1 MIIDINF
8 WFLAVVTCLLGAMSP
23 GPSLVVVSHNTMS
36 LGFRYGVITSISHG
50 VGVGIY
56 ALLTVFG
63 ITLIIQSSD
72 IILPL
77 IRIFGCI
84 FLLYL
89 AWNMYHFSWDTDGEK
104 EYKTRSRSTFS
115 VVKDGFL
122 IAAINPKIILFFSAF
137 FAQFIDVHSQVSMK
151 LSLALIA
158 TLVDISWYVFVSYL
172 ISQSQY
178 TKIFKGREEYV
189 SKGFSCVLIGS
200 SLYFLVALLT

>member
-89 AWNMYHFSWDTDGEK
+89 ARNMYHFSWDTNGEK

-122 IAAINPKIILFFSAF
+122 IAALFIETLSAPAKRNSFMSMIFFTPPPTVSGTKHFSA
-137 FAQFIDVHSQVSMK
+137 
-151 LSLALIA
+151 
-158 TLVDISWYVFVSYL
+158 VFEITS
-172 ISQSQY
+172 I
-178 TKIFKGREEYV
+178 
-189 SKGFSCVLIGS
+189 IG
-200 SLYFLVALLT
+200 LLC

>member
-1 MIIDINF
+1 MIIEINF
-8 WFLAVVTCLLGAMSP
+8 WFLVIVTCLLGAMSP
-23 GPSLVVVSHNTMS
+23 GPSLVVVSHNTLS
-36 LGFRYGVITSISHG
+36 LGFRYGVVTSISHG
-50 VGVGIY
+50 IGVGIY

-77 IRIFGCI
+77 IRTFGCI

-89 AWNMYHFSWDTDGEK
+89 AWNMYHFSWDNDGEK
-104 EYKTRSRSTFS
+104 EYKTYSRSTFS
-115 VVKDGFL
+115 VAKDGFL

-137 FAQFIDVHSQVSMK
+137 FAQFIDVHSHVSIK

-178 TKIFKGREEYV
+178 TNIFKGREEYV
-189 SKGFSCVLIGS
+189 SKGFSYVLIGS
-200 SLYFLVALLT
+200 SLYFLLTLLT

>member
-89 AWNMYHFSWDTDGEK
+89 ARNMYHSSWDTNCLLYTSD
-104 EYKTRSRSTFS
+104 
-115 VVKDGFL
+115 
-122 IAAINPKIILFFSAF
+122 AA
-137 FAQFIDVHSQVSMK
+137 D
-151 LSLALIA
+151 
-158 TLVDISWYVFVSYL
+158 
-172 ISQSQY
+172 
-178 TKIFKGREEYV
+178 E
-189 SKGFSCVLIGS
+189 
-200 SLYFLVALLT
+200 

>member
-1 MIIDINF
+1 
-8 WFLAVVTCLLGAMSP
+8 MSP

-77 IRIFGCI
+77 IRTFGCI

-137 FAQFIDVHSQVSMK
+137 FAQFIYVHSQVSMK

-158 TLVDISWYVFVSYL
+158 ILVDISWYVFVSYL

-178 TKIFKGREEYV
+178 TNIFKGREEYV
-189 SKGFSCVLIGS
+189 SKGFSYVLIGS